1 MRVILSAVISFTF
14 SQILKAILRRDIKAL
29 KDYGGMPS
37 GHTALVVGTTTSVGF
52 TAGWNSPCFG
62 LAFSFSLLLLSDIL
76 RLRPLIS
83 PKVVH
88 RLPDMVIGGILGV
101 IAALLVSALP

>member
-1 MRVILSAVISFTF
+1 MEVILSAVLSFTF
-14 SQILKAILRRDIKAL
+14 SQILKAILRKDIKAV

-37 GHTALVVGTTTSVGF
+37 GHTALIVGTTTSVGL

-62 LAFSFSLLLLSDIL
+62 LAFSLSLLLLSDIL

-88 RLPDMVIGGILGV
+88 RFSEMVVGGILG
-101 IAALLVSALP
+101 ILAALLVNALL

>member
-1 MRVILSAVISFTF
+1 MKVIFSAVLSFTF
-14 SQILKAILRRDIKAL
+14 SQILKAILRKDLKAI

-37 GHTALVVGTTTSVGF
+37 GHTALVIGTTTSVGF

-62 LAFSFSLLLLSDIL
+62 LSFSISLLILSDIL

-88 RLPDMVIGGILGV
+88 RIPDMVVGGILGV
-101 IAALLVSALP
+101 LAAILVSALP